1 MIGKA
6 RTHRGR
12 QRRRI
17 SCFLLFSKIDILISF
32 SLFWNVP
39 YYRAPSTVQW
49 GTWRSRSRSLAR
61 CCISIL
67 GPSLA
72 PVSGQSKGKETRLRN
87 YSPVAHL
94 PYPRRTR
101 CNMHLAFLS
110 VHLLSSFLRFQ
121 RCRYLVSYFGAI
133 PTTTFARKDERKTG
147 QDTLIL
153 NHLRNLSRSFIL
165 SFFPCFLKSNIS
177 CMPITSLSWMALWH
191 YS

>member
-94 PYPRRTR
+94 SYPRRTR
-101 CNMHLAFLS
+101 CNMHLAFFFYLS
-110 VHLLSSFLRFQ
+110 IYFLPFCASSVVDIWSLT
-121 RCRYLVSYFGAI
+121 LVQY
-133 PTTTFARKDERKTG
+133 PPPLFARKDERKTG

-153 NHLRNLSRSFIL
+153 NPLQNQNLYRIPSIL
-165 SFFPCFLKSNIS
+165 SCFHFSSKWIARACSSN
-177 CMPITSLSWMALWH
+177 C
-191 YS
+191 